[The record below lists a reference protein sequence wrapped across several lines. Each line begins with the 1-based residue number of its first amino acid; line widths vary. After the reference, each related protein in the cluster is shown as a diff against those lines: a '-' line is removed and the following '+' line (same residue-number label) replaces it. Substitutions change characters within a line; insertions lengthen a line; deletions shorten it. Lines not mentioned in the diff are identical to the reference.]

1 VWRDRFKEEPSRG
14 LMGGA
19 VRGTLSTVLTIYI
32 IFCMA
37 AKKALFVPYFL

>member
-1 VWRDRFKEEPSRG
+1 VWRDRFKEEPDRG

-37 AKKALFVPYFL
+37 AKEALFVPYFL